1 MKTIII
7 CLIVILGVGML
18 AAETNPL
25 KDYFANPTVQS
36 FAAAWDLYADKLA
49 QDSTQIIVRI
59 TLATLANIEASR
71 LTQSILPG
79 ADTLSAGSK
88 FQFANL
94 LLAQNKYDDAIDLY
108 EDLNLT
114 YPTWSCPW
122 RHKGEALYSLRRYK
136 DAELSLKQAI
146 ATNIE
151 HYDAYVWMAK
161 TQFQLK
167 KYKAALA
174 NLETALTLNPE
185 AEESPDETLSDESIR
200 ALHEEL
206 LKRTGKKK

>member
-1 MKTIII
+1 MFG
-7 CLIVILGVGML
+7 LGL
-18 AAETNPL
+18 LYAETNPL
-25 KDYFANPTVQS
+25 QDYFANPTAQS
-36 FAAAWDLYADKLA
+36 FATVWAFYADKLA
-49 QDSTQIIVRI
+49 EDSTQINVRI
-59 TLATLANIEASR
+59 TMATLANIEANR
-71 LTQSILPG
+71 LAQSILPG

-94 LLAQNKYDDAIDLY
+94 LLAQNKYEDAIDLY
-108 EDLNLT
+108 EDLNLV

-136 DAELSLKQAI
+136 DAEMSLKQAI

-167 KYKAALA
+167 KYKAALT
-174 NLETALTLNPE
+174 NLETALSLNPE
-185 AEESPDETLSDESIR
+185 AEESSDEAISDESIR

-206 LKRTGKKK
+206 LKRTGRKK